1 MADLS
6 ILDKLRFVAS
16 QQNQKKRS
24 ASSLVSFSQDS
35 CCSSTQ
41 PLNEPRQLSRQI
53 SEATTQVTCS
63 RPPRRLSIAKQ
74 SIVSIVRESCK
85 IRSTQTD
92 VLESD
97 NPPVSCDW
105 SPYRAILDEL
115 RTLASSFEELKATS
129 SHRPV
134 VMGLEDRSIEME
146 VDVQDSIEELQDT
159 QLIHPASRE
168 SPSLPPWELEDM
180 IITSSGVRNSPG
192 LEPVQV
198 VEEPIPI
205 FESNRTTSSAVR
217 VELPKVSELY
227 DCSIIELQT
236 SEDGARLSKPIAVN
250 AWPADVRST
259 GPLTTPW
266 IRTGTRAQDLS
277 PVRTYES
284 TIKLADIVPNIPRP
298 KPPVQKEKAK
308 PKPKQTKVVKEGTPR
323 RSIRLAQIVE
333 PVVSQALNETCREEP
348 VREAPITR
356 KGNDEPKLSSITGLE
371 QMTASNPPHEVNGI
385 PNQVE
390 EVNLAPTSLLRR
402 IKKAVQSSS
411 L

>member
-1 MADLS
+1 
-6 ILDKLRFVAS
+6 
-16 QQNQKKRS
+16 
-24 ASSLVSFSQDS
+24 
-35 CCSSTQ
+35 
-41 PLNEPRQLSRQI
+41 
-53 SEATTQVTCS
+53 
-63 RPPRRLSIAKQ
+63 
-74 SIVSIVRESCK
+74 
-85 IRSTQTD
+85 
-92 VLESD
+92 
-97 NPPVSCDW
+97 
-105 SPYRAILDEL
+105 
-115 RTLASSFEELKATS
+115 
-129 SHRPV
+129 
-134 VMGLEDRSIEME
+134 MGLEDRSIEME

-159 QLIHPASRE
+159 QLIHSASME

-192 LEPVQV
+192 FPARPEVTEPVQV
-198 VEEPIPI
+198 VEEPIPV

-236 SEDGARLSKPIAVN
+236 SEDEERLSKPTAVN
-250 AWPADVRST
+250 ALPADVRST
-259 GPLTTPW
+259 GSLTTPW
-266 IRTGTRAQDLS
+266 IRTGTHAQDLS
-277 PVRTYES
+277 PVCTYES

-308 PKPKQTKVVKEGTPR
+308 PKQKQTNVVKEGTPR

-356 KGNDEPKLSSITGLE
+356 KGNDEPKLSSITGL
-371 QMTASNPPHEVNGI
+371 QQITASNPPHEVNGI